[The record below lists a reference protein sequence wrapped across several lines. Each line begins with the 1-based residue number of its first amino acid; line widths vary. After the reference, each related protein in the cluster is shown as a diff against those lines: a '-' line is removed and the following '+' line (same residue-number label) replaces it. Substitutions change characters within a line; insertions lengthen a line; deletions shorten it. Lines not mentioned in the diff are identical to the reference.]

1 MVGFPEFF
9 HVNAGHPVLEHPLY
23 QKYNQQSIMSLM
35 EIQNPINILTLE
47 QDLCSIMLTNHNWP
61 IIWYLSNVLR
71 TARLCFAQGVPII
84 PKPPEPPI
92 NP

>member
-9 HVNAGHPVLEHPLY
+9 HVPAGHEVLKHPLY

-35 EIQNPINILTLE
+35 EIQNPINIVTLE

-71 TARLCFAQGVPII
+71 TARLCFGGGV
-84 PKPPEPPI
+84 PKPPEPPVI
-92 NP
+92 P